1 MLMAMFIT
9 EIGKMIK
16 LTDLEFIII
25 QMVRDM
31 KAGGLKINNM
41 EMEKKF
47 GQTMLV
53 TKVSTKMV
61 RNTVM
66 VSSFGLMDQL
76 IPEILSITIYM
87 DKVFILGLMV
97 VNTMVIG
104 VQIKCMDQEFLHGMM
119 VEDMKEST
127 LMIKNKAMVFSL
139 GLMVANMRANGR
151 MENNMV
157 LEHITLVKV
166 KLRKVSGLMV
176 KELHGLT
183 NDDCFR
189 CVKNTI
195 SFKKFLLNFFR
206 NEDFC

>member
-1 MLMAMFIT
+1 
-9 EIGKMIK
+9 
-16 LTDLEFIII
+16 
-25 QMVRDM
+25 
-31 KAGGLKINNM
+31 
-41 EMEKKF
+41 
-47 GQTMLV
+47 
-53 TKVSTKMV
+53 
-61 RNTVM
+61 
-66 VSSFGLMDQL
+66 
-76 IPEILSITIYM
+76 M

-183 NDDCFR
+183 NDDCF
-189 CVKNTI
+189 
-195 SFKKFLLNFFR
+195 
-206 NEDFC
+206 